1 MAVGARSLSVG
12 ALVGV
17 VALAGCGGGGAAKH
31 RAATTT
37 NGTTTPRQAPAPAG
51 ARAADPASVRVI
63 RGWVDA
69 ERRGDIAAAAGYFD
83 LPALVANGGPPL
95 VLRTRQAVRLWNS
108 GLPCGARLLT
118 ATAFRGYVIA
128 RFRLTPRPG
137 QRCDGTGLT
146 ASTAFKLRHGRIAQ
160 WVRVDDAHPYRGA
173 PRRAAPGGATAA

>member
-1 MAVGARSLSVG
+1 MAVAVRWLSVG

-17 VALAGCGGGGAAKH
+17 VVLAGCGGGDDAKH
-31 RAATTT
+31 RAARTT
-37 NGTTTPRQAPAPAG
+37 TTTPRQAPPPAG
-51 ARAADPASVRVI
+51 ARAADSASVRVI

-69 ERRGDIAAAAGYFD
+69 ERRGDVAGAARYFD

-108 GLPCGARLLT
+108 LLPCGARLIS
-118 ATAFRGYVIA
+118 AIGFRGFVIA
-128 RFRLTPRPG
+128 RFRLTARPR
-137 QRCDGTGLT
+137 QRCDAPGVT

-173 PRRAAPGGATAA
+173 PRRAAPGGVAAA